1 MTDIMLRDIDAVLA
15 DRIGRIAQA
24 HGWTLPDALLRLLEL
39 GLHAC
44 EGETAMRL
52 AAHESDALQAA
63 IAAMESVPSDPGFAL
78 IGRAPATPAPTHEP
92 DQTVTAQ
99 FDLEPPGPLE

>member
-15 DRIGRIAQA
+15 ERIGRIAQA
-24 HGWTLPDALLRLLEL
+24 HGWTLPQALLRLLEL

-52 AAHESDALQAA
+52 AGHESDVLQAA
-63 IAAMESVPSDPGFAL
+63 IAALESVPSDPGFAL
-78 IGRAPATPAPTHEP
+78 IGRAPATPVPAQEP
-92 DQTVTAQ
+92 DQAVAAH
-99 FDLEPPGPLE
+99 FDLEPPGQLD